1 MSVVG
6 RTRVRT
12 EQNSIARDI
21 VQVGE
26 RLLFGYNVFIGLK
39 KETKISD
46 VFSLFDL
53 TVMDDGLQLEEV
65 SLDKTFLSEQRF
77 QSDFEELYR
86 YYKDAK
92 LINLVFRDSK
102 LLAGFQIGERID
114 DIRVFR
120 WSVSADGKE
129 INYIDNRGERDIQ
142 PPAKYDF
149 EWIET
154 TRNDFIHGRFPHV
167 NIMDTVFVETINGD
181 LTIKVEDNT
190 EDGLG
195 IYSEAVDEK
204 NQSMDDASISYA
216 KVNNL
221 ILLAITP
228 YKEEETRYLIYNML
242 TEEVLRIDAIGQSCV
257 QLPEEQGVI
266 FPGGFYLA
274 SGTHKK
280 FTDEVD
286 GLQFKRMY
294 RSPNGEDVLYVFY
307 EPVDGVL
314 ALFSYNLITKS
325 TLNPIFSNGYALY
338 GDGKMIVFS
347 AEEEATRVHPMQ
359 LWQSPFVSA
368 EHASQQPE
376 STTELG
382 KIGNSELVRGVSN
395 LYEIARSTENQQVSM
410 RLYEALSQSAVRVF
424 DAHYW
429 LEDSS
434 NKEIAGTLRD
444 ISSTSELVIDEFE
457 KVQSIQRQ
465 SARVMLE
472 TKTAQKKLLAA
483 ISTTSW
489 EDTMQFVNAIHELR
503 EQRGHII
510 TVKDHRYINV
520 DELNE
525 LEQEVLK
532 TEEELGLKT
541 VEFLIQDDA
550 LKPYETKLND
560 FEVAINNVQKNAEI
574 KPLVDEIDQTTGSL
588 DLLSELVT
596 TLPIDDAT
604 IRTNVVDAISEIYAK
619 LNQIKARAS
628 NKRKNLGSEEAVA
641 QFSAQFK
648 LFSQSITNALGI
660 AETPEKCDEQ
670 LSRLLVQLEDLES
683 QFSDYDQFLSDIMDK
698 REELY
703 ESFETHRQSL
713 VEQQQRRA
721 QTIADSASRIL
732 SSIEKRSLKLVD
744 KDKLNTYFASDALVL
759 KVRDLIA
766 ELQALGSAVIA
777 DDIDARFK
785 ALKEQAIRSLRDKSE
800 IFEDG
805 GKIIK
810 LGPKHKFSVNTQE
823 LDLTMVPRNDALF
836 FHLTGTD
843 FYEKVDN
850 DELVEM
856 QDYWPMSLESE
867 TPDVYRSEYLAHLVI
882 DAAET
887 EQSGLNRSLLNK
899 SMNDL
904 DALTKIVRDFSTP
917 LYKQAYQKGIHD
929 HDAALILQ
937 QLLPAITAA
946 GLLRFSPKVRGL
958 AQLFWVNIE
967 QWLTT
972 SSATSSINLAVVE
985 GWPDRAKAALKLR
998 ELFADVDAIDLL
1010 NAEIESVMTQ
1020 FFNHAE
1026 LEVNQTDI
1034 NLSAHYLL
1042 EQIGTSTSTFV
1053 ASKYTKTLCDQF
1065 VKSLG
1070 KANHKQFND
1079 TLQSLTDRPIKQWL
1093 LASAWLNA
1101 FINKKADE
1109 NLLSLKHYIDEA
1121 VAQLC
1126 CQSQLK
1132 YTKFDVDLELSAEG
1146 LLGEHERVA
1155 DQTLNFSVDDFMQR
1169 MHYHQHH
1176 VLPNYTR
1183 YLELRSDITKAER
1196 AKIKLDSFQARP
1208 LSSFVRN
1215 RLINESY
1222 LPLIGDNLAKQM
1234 GTAGDAKRTD
1244 LMGLLMM
1251 ISPPG
1256 YGKTT
1261 LMEYVASRLGLI
1273 FMKINCPALG
1283 HDVMSLDPQQ
1293 APNATARQE
1302 LEKINLAFEMGNNV
1316 MLYLDDIQHTHPE
1329 FLQKYISLCDG
1340 TRRVEGVWRG
1350 ETKTYDMRGKKF
1362 CVVMAGNPYTESG
1375 EQFKVPDMLANR
1387 ADIYNLGDILG
1398 GMDEQFALSY
1408 IENSLTSNQ
1417 VLAPL
1422 AVREMDD
1429 VYKLVSIAK
1438 GSDVPSTDLSHQ
1450 YSGAEINEITDVL
1463 KKMFTIQDIVLKI
1476 NKEYIASAAQDDRYR
1491 VEPPFKLQGSY
1502 RNMNKMTEKISAVM
1516 NEEELMQLIEDH
1528 YLGESQLLT
1537 TGAEENLLKLA
1548 ELRGNMTPE
1557 QAARWQQIL
1566 NDFKRNKS
1574 LGGDETNVGNKIATQ
1589 MNDLVGAVEEL
1600 GSLSKSL
1607 ATNNAQRLLE
1617 DAKQAENTQLK
1628 TLELESKQL
1637 ATQQKHQ
1644 EKLLNVL
1651 AEINTSLTTQ
1661 RSKDADSTTPAINI
1675 TNQPLPEFANI
1686 LNNLVNVVE
1695 TGILPIVGYMEKKFE
1710 IDKRTLAKIHDVATE
1725 VSDLHVEVAKN
1736 VNVVRRKKTPTK
1748 TAKVSKQTTKRVKP
1762 KT

>member
-1 MSVVG
+1 MAKSNIPDSKSTDTVDTQLASKQVANGNSNEVDNAVAEGGAYDVIRRRLDEQGRVLQQLTEDLNTRRLAEFGGADMSVIG

-53 TVMDDGLQLEEV
+53 TVTDDGLQLEPV
-65 SLDKTFLSEQRF
+65 NIDQTFLVEQRF

-92 LINLVFRDSK
+92 LTNLVFRDSK

-120 WSVSADGKE
+120 W
-129 INYIDNRGERDIQ
+129 RDIQ

-154 TRNDFIHGRFPHV
+154 TRNDFVHGRHPHV
-167 NIMDTVFVETINGD
+167 NILDTIFVETINGD
-181 LTIKVEDNT
+181 LTVKVEDNT

-195 IYSEAVDEK
+195 VYSEAVVEK
-204 NQSMDDASISYA
+204 NQSMDDASIAYA

-221 ILLAITP
+221 IMLAITP
-228 YKEEETRYLIYNML
+228 YKEETTRYLVYNML
-242 TEEVLRIDAIGQSCV
+242 TEAVLRIDAIGQSCV

-266 FPGGFYLA
+266 FPGGFYLE
-274 SGTHKK
+274 SGDHKK
-280 FTDEVD
+280 FTDEVA
-286 GLQFKRMY
+286 GLEFKRMY

-307 EPVDGVL
+307 EPIDGVL

-338 GDGKMIVFS
+338 ADGKMIVFS

-368 EHASQQPE
+368 EYASQQAE
-376 STTELG
+376 STTDLG
-382 KIGNSELVRGVSN
+382 KIGNSELVRGVSD

-410 RLYEALSQSAVRVF
+410 RLYEALSQSAVRIF

-429 LEDSS
+429 LEDSA
-434 NKEIAGTLRD
+434 NKEIAKTLKEIR
-444 ISSTSELVIDEFE
+444 STSELVIDEFE

-472 TKTAQKKLLAA
+472 TKAAQKKLLAN
-483 ISTTSW
+483 ISTTTW
-489 EDTMQFVNAIHELR
+489 EDTMQFVNAIHQLR

-510 TVKDHRYINV
+510 TVKDYRYISV
-520 DELNE
+520 DELNQ
-525 LEQEVLK
+525 LEQELLNK
-532 TEEELGLKT
+532 DEELGLKT
-541 VEFLIQDDA
+541 VEFLVQDDA
-550 LKPYETKLND
+550 LKPYETKLEGFQKAVD
-560 FEVAINNVQKNAEI
+560 DVQKNAEI
-574 KPLVDEIDQTTGSL
+574 KPLISEIEQTTESL

-619 LNQIKARAS
+619 LNQVKARAN

-670 LSRLLVQLEDLES
+670 LSKLLVQLEDLES
-683 QFSDYDQFLSDIMDK
+683 QFSDYDRFLGDIMDK

-721 QTIADSASRIL
+721 QTIADSADRIL
-732 SSIEKRSLKLVD
+732 SSIEKRSLKLTD

-766 ELQALGSAVIA
+766 ELQGLGSAVVA
-777 DDIDARFK
+777 DDIDSRFK
-785 ALKEQAIRSLRDKSE
+785 ALKEKAIRSLRDKSE

-805 GKIIK
+805 GKVIK

-843 FYEKVDN
+843 FYEKVNN
-850 DELVEM
+850 DELSEM
-856 QDYWPMSLESE
+856 QQYWSMSLESE
-867 TPDVYRSEYLAHLVI
+867 TPAVYRAEYLAHLVI
-882 DAAET
+882 QAADNE
-887 EQSGLNRSLLNK
+887 EAGLSRPLLKK
-899 SMNDL
+899 SIADL
-904 DALTKIVRDFSTP
+904 ESLTKIVRDFSTP

-929 HDAALILQ
+929 HDAALIIQ
-937 QLLPAITAA
+937 QLLPAIDAA
-946 GLLRFSPKVRGL
+946 NLLRFSPRARGL
-958 AQLFWVNIE
+958 AQLFWGNIQ
-967 QWLTT
+967 QWSEM
-972 SSATSSINLAVVE
+972 SSNSECVDIATIE
-985 GWPDRAKAALKLR
+985 GWPERASAALKLR
-998 ELFADVDAIDLL
+998 ELFADVDAIELL
-1010 NAEIESVMTQ
+1010 IAEIEKVMTQ
-1020 FFNHAE
+1020 FFDNADIDK
-1026 LEVNQTDI
+1026 TDI
-1034 NLSAHYLL
+1034 NLAAYYLL
-1042 EQIGTSTSTFV
+1042 EQMSVSTTTFV
-1053 ASKYTKTLCDQF
+1053 ASKYAVTLSDSFIQ
-1065 VKSLG
+1065 SLG
-1070 KANHKQFND
+1070 KANHKQFVQ
-1079 TLQSLTDRPIKQWL
+1079 TLQQLDNRPIQQWL

-1101 FINKKADE
+1101 FISKKADDKVS
-1109 NLLSLKHYIDEA
+1109 SLKHYTEEA

-1126 CQSQLK
+1126 CQSFLK
-1132 YTKFDVDLELSAEG
+1132 YQKLDVDLELSATG
-1146 LLGEHERVA
+1146 LLGEHERLI
-1155 DQTLNFSVDDFMQR
+1155 DQKLNFSLDDFMQR
-1169 MHYHQHH
+1169 MHYHQHQ

-1183 YLELRSDITKAER
+1183 YLDLRNDITQAER

-1234 GTAGDAKRTD
+1234 GTVGDTKRTD

-1261 LMEYVASRLGLI
+1261 LMEYVANRLGLI

-1340 TRRVEGVWRG
+1340 TRRVEGVWKG

-1375 EQFKVPDMLANR
+1375 GIELYRKCL
-1387 ADIYNLGDILG
+1387 NL
-1398 GMDEQFALSY
+1398 
-1408 IENSLTSNQ
+1408 
-1417 VLAPL
+1417 
-1422 AVREMDD
+1422 
-1429 VYKLVSIAK
+1429 
-1438 GSDVPSTDLSHQ
+1438 
-1450 YSGAEINEITDVL
+1450 
-1463 KKMFTIQDIVLKI
+1463 
-1476 NKEYIASAAQDDRYR
+1476 
-1491 VEPPFKLQGSY
+1491 
-1502 RNMNKMTEKISAVM
+1502 
-1516 NEEELMQLIEDH
+1516 
-1528 YLGESQLLT
+1528 
-1537 TGAEENLLKLA
+1537 
-1548 ELRGNMTPE
+1548 
-1557 QAARWQQIL
+1557 
-1566 NDFKRNKS
+1566 
-1574 LGGDETNVGNKIATQ
+1574 
-1589 MNDLVGAVEEL
+1589 
-1600 GSLSKSL
+1600 
-1607 ATNNAQRLLE
+1607 
-1617 DAKQAENTQLK
+1617 
-1628 TLELESKQL
+1628 
-1637 ATQQKHQ
+1637 
-1644 EKLLNVL
+1644 
-1651 AEINTSLTTQ
+1651 
-1661 RSKDADSTTPAINI
+1661 
-1675 TNQPLPEFANI
+1675 
-1686 LNNLVNVVE
+1686 
-1695 TGILPIVGYMEKKFE
+1695 
-1710 IDKRTLAKIHDVATE
+1710 
-1725 VSDLHVEVAKN
+1725 
-1736 VNVVRRKKTPTK
+1736 
-1748 TAKVSKQTTKRVKP
+1748 
-1762 KT
+1762 